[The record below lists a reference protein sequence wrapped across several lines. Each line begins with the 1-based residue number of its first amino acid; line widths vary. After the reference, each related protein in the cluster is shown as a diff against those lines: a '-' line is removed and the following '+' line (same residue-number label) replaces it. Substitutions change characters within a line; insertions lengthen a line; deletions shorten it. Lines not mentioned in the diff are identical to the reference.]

1 MTEEA
6 SARAADARNRLDG
19 LRQRAVQARR
29 RLQEPV
35 PPHLAA
41 RHTEAAALTERLIL
55 NAGRNMSLAFV
66 GIFTTGKSLLASLLV
81 GMARLLVVANV
92 ASTGNI
98 TRLVLRPAPAGTAPR
113 LRSAQLSFL
122 SRGTTAG
129 MAAYLLDEIVGLVD
143 KERLPYDFR
152 ALKGHRPVDEHDPAR
167 SDWSLLE
174 RTFGPLWTDST
185 LNLEIKQWATELF
198 QLRDALGVGAGLL
211 PTVPGNARVAIDPA
225 HLDAAIRI
233 GNSRVPPSAFPQ
245 AAVGLP
251 LSAADLDDVAAI
263 RAVLPLI
270 HEVILE
276 IALPQDLWSF
286 GGLTVDLL
294 DFPGLASDSLRD
306 RYLSHAELGN
316 STVMVVVV
324 DAKKPKQHDNTHLY
338 TLLQQQRHL
347 PAALVDSVVAV
358 INRFDRLAAPA
369 RPARDLR
376 ELTESTD
383 VAAALAIAGDL
394 TRQRLDRVAVTSA
407 LAAATRTGFVPPDD
421 KPEDAAAAVA
431 SLTDW
436 GPTAEAL
443 ATHCTGDAAVL
454 ATTLGGYR
462 ADGGVDH
469 LRHLLARHLTGYGID
484 IWLGE
489 AEAIAHR
496 LDTLL
501 TTLYPADPGPAASPT
516 EQARLVALCD
526 HAAAAHRTY
535 LRRLAEIRQLDRLP
549 YAPQGIVEAVRDEAA
564 RIVHDWPEWATTH
577 ESLVT
582 RSSPEPTPAD
592 GLGGLFAEYEVDG
605 VPEAKPVATTTAAF
619 SGRYRTAASTLD
631 TVADDLLRRALSGW
645 TADLI
650 ADPDLRALADAEQD
664 RHLLRARLLLRTPEQ
679 DVDTRLRF
687 VESLYDPTL
696 LAADPDAVPAS
707 AAGEP
712 SPPDLVTRASARVE
726 RHAPFPLAANRALT
740 WHEQA
745 RELTRARY
753 YGGAEVSDDPIFL
766 IRIRHDLVEALTR
779 YACQRLQAEL
789 DLIHATVRRH
799 LDRVGALLPA
809 GEDLTLLI
817 SGQETRR

>member
-6 SARAADARNRLDG
+6 SARAAAARERLDG

-29 RLQEPV
+29 LLQEPA

-41 RHTEAAALTERLIL
+41 QRAEAVTLTERLIL

-81 GMARLLVVANV
+81 GIARLLVVANV
-92 ASTGNI
+92 ASTGNV
-98 TRLVLRPAPAGTAPR
+98 TRLVLRPAPAGDPPR
-113 LRSAQLSFL
+113 LVSAQLSFL
-122 SRGTTAG
+122 SRGTTAA

-152 ALKGHRPVDEHDPAR
+152 ALRGHRPVDEHDPAR

-174 RTFGPLWTDST
+174 RTLRPIWTDPT
-185 LNLEIKQWATELF
+185 LNLEIRQWATELF
-198 QLRDALGVGAGLL
+198 QLRDALEVGAGLL
-211 PTVPGNARVAIDPA
+211 PTVPGNARVGIDPA
-225 HLDAAIRI
+225 HLDAATSI
-233 GNSRVPPSAFPQ
+233 GDSRVPPSTFPE
-245 AAVGLP
+245 ATVGLP
-251 LSAADLDDVAAI
+251 LSAADLDDVSAI

-316 STVMVVVV
+316 ATVMVVVV

-347 PAALVDSVVAV
+347 PAALVDSVVTV
-358 INRFDRLAAPA
+358 INRFDRLAAPGTA
-369 RPARDLR
+369 ARDVR
-376 ELTESTD
+376 ELTESKD

-394 TRQRLDRVAVTSA
+394 TRQRMDRVAVTSA
-407 LAAATRTGFVPPDD
+407 LAAAARTGFVPPDA

-436 GPTAEAL
+436 GPTADAL
-443 ATHCTGDAAVL
+443 ATDTSGDAKAL
-454 ATTLGGYR
+454 ATALRAYR
-462 ADGGVDH
+462 ADGGIDH
-469 LRHLLARHLTGYGID
+469 LRRLLARHLTGHGID

-501 TTLYPADPGPAASPT
+501 TKLYPVDSGPTVSPT
-516 EQARLVALCD
+516 EQARLVALGD
-526 HAAAAHRTY
+526 HAAAAQRTY

-549 YAPQGIVEAVRDEAA
+549 FPPDGIIEAVRDEAA

-582 RSSPEPTPAD
+582 RSAPEPTREE
-592 GLGGLFAEYEVDG
+592 GLGGLLADYEVAL
-605 VPEAKPVATTTAAF
+605 VPEGRPVATTTAAF
-619 SGRYRTAASTLD
+619 SGRYRAAASALD
-631 TVADDLLRRALSGW
+631 TVADDLLRRALSTW
-645 TADLI
+645 TADVGT
-650 ADPDLRALADAEQD
+650 DPDLRALADAGQD
-664 RHLLRARLLLRTPEQ
+664 RQLLRDRLLLRMPEPE
-679 DVDTRLRF
+679 VTARLRF
-687 VESLYDPTL
+687 IESLFDPAL
-696 LAADPDAVPAS
+696 LAVHPDAGSPPAGQS
-707 AAGEP
+707 P
-712 SPPDLVTRASARVE
+712 PPDLVARASTRVE
-726 RHAPFPLAANRALT
+726 RTAPFPLTANRAFA
-740 WHEQA
+740 WHERS
-745 RELTRARY
+745 RELTRSRF

-766 IRIRHDLVEALTR
+766 IRLRHDLVEALTR

-789 DLIHATVRRH
+789 DLIHATARRH
-799 LDRVGALLPA
+799 LDRVGALLPSA
-809 GEDLTLLI
+809 EDMNLPHP
-817 SGQETRR
+817 GQENGR